1 MIYSDL
7 VTVEEE
13 SEHFSSM
20 ERQAAIRLLK
30 AQKQTGALKKK
41 KKKEGKKEK
50 EKEENTEKTS

>member
-20 ERQAAIRLLK
+20 ERQVAIRLLK
-30 AQKQTGALKKK
+30 AQEMTGALKTKERKK
-41 KKKEGKKEK
+41 K
-50 EKEENTEKTS
+50 